1 SADRKQKPKADK
13 LKLVLLLTPGSK
25 CSTRVPAIF
34 SGGLHTSP
42 EEFSVKVQPAPVHLR
57 NRRQRMI
64 SGLIWWILVGLIAG
78 WLAGK
83 VMKGSGF
90 GVAMDI
96 VVGIVGAII
105 GGWIFGRLGGFPFGG
120 MLGTIVVA
128 FAGAVIFL
136 WLVRLIKKA

>member
-1 SADRKQKPKADK
+1 MTGSEAFFNKLLEQWQPSHVKQAE
-13 LKLVLLLTPGSK
+13 GSRNK
-25 CSTRVPAIF
+25 
-34 SGGLHTSP
+34 SGG
-42 EEFSVKVQPAPVHLR
+42 K
-57 NRRQRMI
+57 MI
-64 SGLIWWILVGLIAG
+64 SGLIWWILVGLVAG

-90 GVAMDI
+90 GVLMDI

-136 WLVRLIKKA
+136 WLVRMIKKA